1 MNKEGVGV
9 VHKIV
14 TSKKNCRWFSQMIME
29 QYWIKTKHNMLSDQL
44 KMLLKVGIEL
54 LKVN

>member
-44 KMLLKVGIEL
+44 KMLLKVGKEL